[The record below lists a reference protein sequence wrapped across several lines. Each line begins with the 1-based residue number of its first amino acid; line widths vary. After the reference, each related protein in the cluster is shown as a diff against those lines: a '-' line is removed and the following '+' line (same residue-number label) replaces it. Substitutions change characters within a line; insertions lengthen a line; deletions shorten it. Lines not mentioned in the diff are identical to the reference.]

1 MDKELVNIV
10 LKKSF
15 IELTDIERNEILEWC
30 SSEEEFDQMKQVFI
44 EVELMK
50 KSQNVNVNEEKKR
63 DLDIL
68 FHDKFKARPAF
79 WSNSVVVALYPIDK
93 PFQRRP
99 LIQAAALALLFF
111 ISYPLYQNVQNDI
124 EDTRFAKNEEVKKQT
139 IKQEEPVKDPLVK
152 NEAIVENKQHTTP
165 ADFVF
170 ESEKPNESVSDDDFN
185 NEGVEVLS
193 MPLASSVAKS
203 EEMSVR
209 PSFNHSDGVF
219 ETNDMDAK
227 FSKPVSETPDYLD
240 LLTAAF

>member
-15 IELTDIERNEILEWC
+15 IELTEIERNEVLEWC
-30 SSEEEFDQMKQVFI
+30 SSEEEYDQMKQVFI

-50 KSQNVNVNEEKKR
+50 KNQNATVNEQKKR

-68 FHDKFKARPAF
+68 FHDKLNARPAF

-111 ISYPLYQNVQNDI
+111 ISYPLYKNVQTDL
-124 EDTRFAKNEEVKKQT
+124 EDTRFARNEEVKKQN
-139 IKQEEPVKDPLVK
+139 IKQEEPVKNPLVK
-152 NEAIVENKQHTTP
+152 NETVVENNKRTSPTN
-165 ADFVF
+165 FVF
-170 ESEKPNESVSDDDFN
+170 ESEKLNESVSEDDFN
-185 NEGVEVLS
+185 NEGVEALA
-193 MPLASSVAKS
+193 MPTASVAKS

-209 PSFNHSDGVF
+209 PSFNHSDGIF
-219 ETNDMDAK
+219 ETGDMDAK
-227 FSKPVSETPDYLD
+227 YSKPLSDTPDYLD